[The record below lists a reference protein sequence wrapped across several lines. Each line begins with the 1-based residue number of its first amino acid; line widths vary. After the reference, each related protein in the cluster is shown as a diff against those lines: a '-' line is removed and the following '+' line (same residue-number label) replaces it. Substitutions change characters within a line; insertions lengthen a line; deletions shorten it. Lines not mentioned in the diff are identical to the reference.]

1 MPGIGGVEPR
11 VARQSPERAL
21 GGSSNDSY
29 TPEVPILQPARPER
43 APVLYR
49 ALHTT
54 LRPAINAVFRPWAE
68 GLAHIP
74 RVGPAILA
82 SNHLSF
88 LDHFFLPAAIDRPI
102 FFLGK
107 SDYFKGWRRF
117 FYENVGVMPVDRSGG
132 EAGEASLRKGQAILE
147 SGRLLG
153 IYPEGTRTPDGRLY
167 RGKTGPVRL
176 ALRSGA
182 PLVPVAMIGVFE
194 VLPPGARLP
203 RMNPVGIRVGRP
215 MDLSPYRGREG
226 DRAALRAATDALMYE
241 LMILS
246 GQEYVDEY
254 AAKVKA
260 GEVIIGSGDLE
271 ELAGLLD
278 APENG

>member
-1 MPGIGGVEPR
+1 MPGIRGVEPR
-11 VARQSPERAL
+11 VTRQPPERAL

-132 EAGEASLRKGQAILE
+132 EAGEASLRKGQAIP
-147 SGRLLG
+147 SLG
-153 IYPEGTRTPDGRLY
+153 GCSASIPRAPVPL
-167 RGKTGPVRL
+167 TGG
-176 ALRSGA
+176 ST
-182 PLVPVAMIGVFE
+182 
-194 VLPPGARLP
+194 
-203 RMNPVGIRVGRP
+203 VGRP
-215 MDLSPYRGREG
+215 ARSGSPC
-226 DRAALRAATDALMYE
+226 ALAHRW
-241 LMILS
+241 S
-246 GQEYVDEY
+246 
-254 AAKVKA
+254 
-260 GEVIIGSGDLE
+260 
-271 ELAGLLD
+271 
-278 APENG
+278 PWR